1 MKVKALRL
9 GFIFNKR
16 VYEGD
21 IFEVPEKLFSKRW
34 MEKVEEKKELVGEEL
49 IEAKEV
55 EVKAKSRSRSKVN
68 KDVL

>member
-55 EVKAKSRSRSKVN
+55 EVKAKSKSRLKVN

>member
-55 EVKAKSRSRSKVN
+55 EVKAKSKSRSKVN

>member
-49 IEAKEV
+49 IEAQEV
-55 EVKAKSRSRSKVN
+55 EVKAKSKSRSKVN

>member
-21 IFEVPEKLFSKRW
+21 IFEVPEELFSKRW

-55 EVKAKSRSRSKVN
+55 EVKAKSKSRSKVN